1 MPSHEDYLNEFA
13 SHFSFPVEAYTTIRT
28 YKPGEQILGLHQVPT
43 TLIYLIEGKLKLTF
57 YESNGKDVIKLLRA
71 PGFLGEMEFLGI
83 RKDTTVAQ
91 AYERCVCAVID
102 LAECRHLLKTDAKFL
117 LWLSSCV
124 SREAYNNMQAYV
136 RLSSWPLH
144 SRIAQFIL
152 EMEINGLYKEKHTE
166 ASAYLGVSYG
176 HFMAV
181 IKEMVGEGL
190 ITRQKGG
197 YAITDREAL
206 EAMTEEVTG

>member
-1 MPSHEDYLNEFA
+1 MPSHEEYLNEFA
-13 SHFSFPVEAYTTIRT
+13 SHFSFPVENWTTIRT
-28 YKPGEQILGLHQVPT
+28 YEPGEQILGLHQVPT
-43 TLIYLIEGKLKLTF
+43 TLIYLIEGKLKLSF

-83 RKDTTVAQ
+83 RKDSTVAE
-91 AYERCVCAVID
+91 AYEPCVCAVID
-102 LAECRHLLKTDAKFL
+102 LAGCREQLKEDAKFL
-117 LWLSSCV
+117 LWLSACV

-136 RLSSWPLH
+136 RRSSWPLNC
-144 SRIAQFIL
+144 RIAQFIL
-152 EMEINGLYKEKHTE
+152 EMEIDGLYKEKHTE

-181 IKEMVGEGL
+181 IKELVDQGML
-190 ITRQKGG
+190 SRKKGG

-206 EAMTEEVTG
+206 TALTEEITD